1 MLPSNLQNPS
11 LTLSFIHFSLSFFF
25 ETMDHVHLSLSS
37 IIILSFFLTI
47 LPPSFCDS
55 DDVND
60 PFVVCN
66 RPYNCGSLIN
76 IPYPFWE
83 GSRPQYCGQHGYNL
97 SCRNNEYP
105 VLRFEEL
112 EFRVLNI
119 NTSTPTFTIARVDL
133 WDGPCPPPSVLFQ
146 NTTLNYTFDY
156 ASTVQ
161 NMTLLYGCP
170 QENIPPVPNRFNCS
184 QIGVSDGKINAYI
197 LDNFPLNIN
206 LSQLVEECNHNIK
219 VPILWSS
226 ATALLEDLQGGPPE
240 VVLQQAMKK
249 GFEVEY
255 SDVLAILCS
264 SCEASDGVCGSNA
277 TQPFVCYCRD
287 HVQSSPCPKSG
298 MHALFSS
305 HFLGLGFLP
314 VLFLVHAALSYRPH
328 RGIINFFLIWHS
340 EQLIN
345 NRLP

>member
-1 MLPSNLQNPS
+1 
-11 LTLSFIHFSLSFFF
+11 
-25 ETMDHVHLSLSS
+25 MDHVHLSLSS
-37 IIILSFFLTI
+37 IIILFFFLTI

-55 DDVND
+55 DDVDD

-83 GSRPQYCGQHGYNL
+83 DSRPEYCGHRGYKL

-133 WDGPCPPPSVLFQ
+133 WDGPCPPSVLFQ
-146 NTTLNYTFDY
+146 NTTLNYTLFDY

-161 NMTLLYGCP
+161 NMTLLSGCP
-170 QENIPPVPNRFNCS
+170 QENIPPVPNRFNSS
-184 QIGVSDGKINAYI
+184 QIEVCDGKINAYI
-197 LDNFPLNIN
+197 LDNFSLDSN
-206 LSQLVEECNHNIK
+206 LSHFVEECNHNIK
-219 VPILWSS
+219 VPILRSS
-226 ATALLEDLQGGPPE
+226 ATALLEEYRQGGPPE
-240 VVLQQAMKK
+240 VVLQQAMEK

-255 SDVLAILCS
+255 SNELPS
-264 SCEASDGVCGSNA
+264 SCRLCEASDGVCGSNA

-287 HVQSSPCPKSG
+287 HMQSYPCPKSG

-314 VLFLVHAALSYRPH
+314 VLFLVHALSYRLH
-328 RGIINFFLIWHS
+328 SGIINFFLIWHS